1 MAGVST
7 ATVSRVINQTA
18 WVEPVTRERV
28 EKAMRDLNYRRNAAA
43 IALAKRSGDM
53 LGLLTGNLA
62 DPFFARLA
70 RGVEDVSRKQQYRLM
85 VCSGGHDEEMEKAGL
100 DFLVNQGC
108 EAIVVHASRLPDKE
122 LLRYAAHFPALVV
135 VNRYIAGM
143 ANRCIWLENRS
154 AAREA
159 TRYLLA
165 NGHRRIACVTSDLP
179 IIDRQERL
187 DGYREALEEYGIS
200 PDPRWVISV
209 PFNEEGG
216 ERAAHQLINSGLPLT
231 AAVTFNDVMA
241 AGIAWW
247 QGYCWE
253 DIINSVV
260 DKLAK
265 AMPVIMILICVGG
278 LIGTWMFS
286 GTIPYMVYWGL
297 KLISPEYI
305 LIAAFFLT
313 SVVSVCTG
321 TSWGSAGTVGVA
333 LMGVA
338 AGLDVSLAAAAGAV
352 VSGAYFGD
360 KISPLSDST
369 NFAAIVADT
378 TLFEHIQHLLWTTL
392 PSFLLAAVV
401 YLIAGHSNMLGEVAT
416 PQRVTDIIH
425 SLESLYHF
433 NIVLILPP
441 VIVLWGAIRKKPVIP
456 LMLSACVLALFLGVI
471 MQGLSIKQGLDAFID
486 GFDIAMF
493 PQGAEGVV
501 ADVPRLLN
509 RGGMFSMMGT
519 ILLVFCAFSFAG
531 ALTLTGAL
539 TIIIN
544 RLLTIIHSVG
554 QLIAATIGTTIL
566 VTGATSDGKL
576 ALLVPAELF
585 KDAYRRMGLDT
596 KNLSR
601 TIEDAGTVIEPLLP
615 WTSAGVYMATTLG
628 VSTLDLLPWAIQC
641 YAAIF
646 FALIYG
652 FSGIGIARTA
662 SASEK
667 SPQSSVTE

>member
-1 MAGVST
+1 MATIKDVASLAGVST

-85 VCSGGHDEEMEKAGL
+85 VCSGGHDEDMEKAGL

-108 EAIVVHASRLPDKE
+108 EAIVVHASRLADKE

-187 DGYREALEEYGIS
+187 DGYRQALEEYGIS
-200 PDPRWVISV
+200 PDPCWVISV

-241 AGIAWW
+241 AGI
-247 QGYCWE
+247 
-253 DIINSVV
+253 
-260 DKLAK
+260 
-265 AMPVIMILICVGG
+265 MRILHQRGVHLPQQLSIVG
-278 LIGTWMFS
+278 F
-286 GTIPYMVYWGL
+286 
-297 KLISPEYI
+297 
-305 LIAAFFLT
+305 
-313 SVVSVCTG
+313 
-321 TSWGSAGTVGVA
+321 
-333 LMGVA
+333 
-338 AGLDVSLAAAAGAV
+338 D
-352 VSGAYFGD
+352 D
-360 KISPLSDST
+360 
-369 NFAAIVADT
+369 
-378 TLFEHIQHLLWTTL
+378 
-392 PSFLLAAVV
+392 
-401 YLIAGHSNMLGEVAT
+401 
-416 PQRVTDIIH
+416 
-425 SLESLYHF
+425 
-433 NIVLILPP
+433 
-441 VIVLWGAIRKKPVIP
+441 
-456 LMLSACVLALFLGVI
+456 LFLGVI

-662 SASEK
+662 PASEK